1 MNLDTLLIYILLIIP
16 VVLSFSYFS
25 NLSQLIGKIGGVIE
39 VIVSFAVLSIP
50 MGVYSH
56 FNINSVNRILV
67 ISVSL
72 VYTLSIFFASTY
84 HSKIKESRN
93 LKLHYSL
100 MHLFVFTML
109 FTLVINDFGL
119 MWIGIEA
126 TTASSALLLIIERQK
141 TEIEAAW
148 RYVLI
153 VSTGLTL
160 ALISVILIYLNYHT
174 LNSVAI
180 IEAGH
185 SPSFILTIA
194 GATALVGFG
203 TKIGI
208 FPMHTWLPD
217 AHGEAPSEIS
227 AMFSGILLPV
237 AAYVLYRFFLAT
249 YTPRLEEIFLI
260 FILATLVFVALIMP
274 SQRNIKRM
282 FAYSTMENMALI
294 TLGLITGGLAL
305 VGALFIILTHA
316 FGKSGAFFSSGNILK
331 GFGTKKIDEI
341 RGLRNRMPS
350 TSMSL
355 LASSLIVTGAPPFT
369 TFLGEFLIIYQ
380 LINNGTIAAVIIIV
394 ICLFIISISLIQKVS
409 VMIFDGNADGQEV
422 IQLERTQKY
431 VAGLSVLFAF
441 SIIFVY
447 LGGFL

>member
-1 MNLDTLLIYILLIIP
+1 MNTDTILIYILLIVP
-16 VVLSFSYFS
+16 VLLSLSYFG
-25 NLSQLIGKIGGVIE
+25 NLSQIIGKIG
-39 VIVSFAVLSIP
+39 SILEAIIAFIALTIP
-50 MGVYSH
+50 LGEYSY
-56 FNINSVNRILV
+56 FNINSVNRILI
-67 ISVSL
+67 ISVSI
-72 VYTLSIFFASTY
+72 VYTFSVFFASTY
-84 HSKIKESRN
+84 HRGIKEPRH

-109 FTLVINDFGL
+109 FTLAINDFGL

-160 ALISVILIYLNYHT
+160 ALISVILIYLDYHT
-174 LNSVAI
+174 LNSVSI
-180 IEAGH
+180 INAGH
-185 SPSFILTIA
+185 SPSFILTVA

-237 AAYVLYRFFLAT
+237 AAYVLYRFYLAT
-249 YTPRLEEIFLI
+249 YSGRLEIIFMI

-274 SQRNIKRM
+274 SQKNIKRM

-305 VGALFIILTHA
+305 VGALLIILTHA

-331 GFGTKKIDEI
+331 IYGTKKIDSI
-341 RGLRNRMPS
+341 RGLRNKSPS
-350 TSMSL
+350 TAMSL
-355 LASSLIVTGAPPFT
+355 LASSLAVTGAPPFT
-369 TFLGEFLIIYQ
+369 AFVGELLIIYQ
-380 LINNGTIAAVIIIV
+380 LISNGSLLAVFITVVCI
-394 ICLFIISISLIQKVS
+394 FIISISLMQKVT
-409 VMIFDGNADGQEV
+409 VMIFDGNTDKDEV
-422 IQLERTQKY
+422 AGLDKTQKY

-447 LGGFL
+447 LGGFI

>member
-1 MNLDTLLIYILLIIP
+1 
-16 VVLSFSYFS
+16 
-25 NLSQLIGKIGGVIE
+25 
-39 VIVSFAVLSIP
+39 
-50 MGVYSH
+50 
-56 FNINSVNRILV
+56 
-67 ISVSL
+67 
-72 VYTLSIFFASTY
+72 
-84 HSKIKESRN
+84 
-93 LKLHYSL
+93 
-100 MHLFVFTML
+100 
-109 FTLVINDFGL
+109 

-126 TTASSALLLIIERQK
+126 TTASSALLLIIDRQK

-260 FILATLVFVALIMP
+260 FILATLISSIFFVPKPFRIFPEEKNAPDLPNAWVRMM
-274 SQRNIKRM
+274 KR
-282 FAYSTMENMALI
+282 APTRARPP
-294 TLGLITGGLAL
+294 
-305 VGALFIILTHA
+305 V
-316 FGKSGAFFSSGNILK
+316 
-331 GFGTKKIDEI
+331 I
-341 RGLRNRMPS
+341 RPR
-350 TSMSL
+350 
-355 LASSLIVTGAPPFT
+355 
-369 TFLGEFLIIYQ
+369 
-380 LINNGTIAAVIIIV
+380 
-394 ICLFIISISLIQKVS
+394 
-409 VMIFDGNADGQEV
+409 VMRAI
-422 IQLERTQKY
+422 
-431 VAGLSVLFAF
+431 F
-441 SIIFVY
+441 SIVE
-447 LGGFL
+447 